1 MRYKTMTHT
10 RRTFLSAVAVGAVG
24 LSGCLDEDEPVEEEP
39 VDDDE
44 PANDDDPEEAEYDFE
59 DQPEDAS
66 PTFESPEDG
75 ATVQSPVEFVVS
87 VEGADLI
94 PAGENE
100 VGAGHLHILVDHD
113 VFERGETIP
122 GPSESAEEDGIYHWS
137 DAQTEDTLELEPGE
151 YTIAVQLGD
160 GAHMAFGETDEIT
173 ITVEE

>member
-1 MRYKTMTHT
+1 MTHT
-10 RRTFLSAVAVGAVG
+10 RRTFVSAVTVGAVG
-24 LSGCLDEDEPVEEEP
+24 LSGCLGDGDDPPEDEP
-39 VDDDE
+39 DDDE
-44 PANDDDPEEAEYDFE
+44 PDEYDFE

-113 VFERGETIP
+113 VFDRGETIP
-122 GPSESAEEDGIYHWS
+122 GPSDSAEEDGIYHWS
-137 DAQTEDTLELEPGE
+137 DAQTEDSLELEPGE

-160 GAHMAFGETDEIT
+160 GAHIAFGETDEIT